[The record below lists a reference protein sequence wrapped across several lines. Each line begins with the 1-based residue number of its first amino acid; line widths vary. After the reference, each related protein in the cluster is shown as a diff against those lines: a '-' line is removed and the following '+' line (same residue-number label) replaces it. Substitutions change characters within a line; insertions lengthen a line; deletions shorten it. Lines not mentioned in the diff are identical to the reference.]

1 MNNDQLVL
9 EAQRYLHDDSL
20 AWKALEKYIVAM
32 IQDRREALDNPK
44 MDSTDT
50 AVVRGEIRAL
60 KALLALPTQVTQVR
74 QNDPGYGATPA
85 TGWET

>member
-1 MNNDQLVL
+1 MISDQVVR
-9 EAQRYLHDDSL
+9 EAQRFCGEDSL
-20 AWKALEKYIVAM
+20 AWKALEKYLTAM

-44 MDSTDT
+44 MDSTET

-60 KALLALPTQVTQVR
+60 KELLALPKQVTQVV
-74 QNDPGYGATPA
+74 QSDPGYGTTSA